1 MLTKPFNSRDF
12 LIACILVLLI
22 LLPLLGR
29 VQVTA
34 SPDSVK
40 KITFRTNF
48 GTSIHSETVTV
59 PAQALSYWQSLPHE
73 DAVVEYHN
81 GTVKMDLSQYID
93 TESVASI
100 SQYVASLATLG
111 EEDVADGVLSYVQN
125 VGYVADNY
133 TITNTLYPVETLAL
147 SGVCDDLSV
156 LYASMMVSVGF
167 KVIFIWY
174 PRSTDAGTNVTHMNV
189 GVHLTK
195 VPEHI
200 TGNQVAYLVVDGLP
214 YYIAETT
221 KPGWRV
227 GDLPK
232 TLAVQSAYVEKAPAP
247 ERSLVITMS
256 TGLQGAS
263 TITLANT
270 EGLVQTTIGMPTV
283 TTTTL
288 IEAVSEQNNLSPLTL
303 TLMAIC
309 GILFL
314 AGYLIGKR
322 R

>member
-1 MLTKPFNSRDF
+1 M
-12 LIACILVLLI
+12 
-22 LLPLLGR
+22 
-29 VQVTA
+29 
-34 SPDSVK
+34 
-40 KITFRTNF
+40 
-48 GTSIHSETVTV
+48 
-59 PAQALSYWQSLPHE
+59 
-73 DAVVEYHN
+73 DAVAKYQN
-81 GTVKMDLSQYID
+81 GSVNMDLSQYID

-100 SQYVASLATLG
+100 SEYVASLATLG

-133 TITNTLYPVETLAL
+133 TIANTLYPVETLAL

-156 LYASMMVSVGF
+156 LYASMMVYVGF

-174 PRSTDAGTNVTHMNV
+174 PQSTDAGTNVTHMNV

-195 VPEHI
+195 APEHI
-200 TGNQVAYLVVDGLP
+200 TGNQVAYIVVDGVS

-227 GDLPK
+227 GDLPQ
-232 TLAVQSAYVEKAPAP
+232 TLEVQSAYVEKAPARA
-247 ERSLVITMS
+247 RSLVITMS
-256 TGLQGAS
+256 TGLQGS
-263 TITLANT
+263 ITLVNT
-270 EGLVQTTIGMPTV
+270 EVLVQTTIGMPTV

-288 IEAVSEQNNLSPLTL
+288 IETVSEENNLSPLTI

-314 AGYLIGKR
+314 AGYLLGKR